1 MAAAAVLAAAVPAAT
16 QPAPPPSPSSGS
28 AARAAQRAAEARESQ
43 EPSDLTAMP
52 AASVMLAG
60 TGADD
65 DPSSRTRRT
74 HSSSRSNHQ
83 APPFGSRA
91 LGYRTP

>member
-1 MAAAAVLAAAVPAAT
+1 M
-16 QPAPPPSPSSGS
+16 
-28 AARAAQRAAEARESQ
+28 
-43 EPSDLTAMP
+43 TAMP

-60 TGADD
+60 TGAAD

-83 APPFGSRA
+83 PLPFGSRA

>member
-1 MAAAAVLAAAVPAAT
+1 MPGCTFDDLLSV
-16 QPAPPPSPSSGS
+16 SGPEAITAS
-28 AARAAQRAAEARESQ
+28 TETFTAHIFSRALWQVISY
-43 EPSDLTAMP
+43 PVMTAMT

-74 HSSSRSNHQ
+74 HSSSRSNH
-83 APPFGSRA
+83 
-91 LGYRTP
+91 